1 MYFYN
6 KIDFLKFFSDLLA
19 PFNDLFIKR
28 YLQFNVARTPVVYSR
43 SLFTFVFLKSIDKFL
58 C

>member
-6 KIDFLKFFSDLLA
+6 KIDFLNFFSDLLA
-19 PFNDLFIKR
+19 PFNDLFFENCLR
-28 YLQFNVARTPVVYSR
+28 YNVNTTYVVYSS
-43 SLFTFVFLKSIDKFL
+43 SLFNFVFLKSIDKFL